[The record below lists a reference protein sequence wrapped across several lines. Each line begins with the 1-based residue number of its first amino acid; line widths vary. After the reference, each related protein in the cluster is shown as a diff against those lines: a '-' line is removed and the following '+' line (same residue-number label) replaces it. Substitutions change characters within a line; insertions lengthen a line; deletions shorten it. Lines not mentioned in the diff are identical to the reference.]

1 MKTHRPILI
10 VVALALSGCG
20 QTPDQIAAPSPQRP
34 AAPVEQQSPAGTIA
48 APAAIAE
55 LDLRERAR
63 IAMEEGRILSPAG
76 DNSFELFLELRE
88 TVADN
93 RDLSVALYDLMPFA
107 GQAAKLALDR
117 DELAEAERIV
127 GLMERFDASSAI
139 THTSRERVTLYQQ
152 EAERAEV
159 KRQEI
164 ANVVSPKPAVP
175 VVASPP
181 SARKTPAPT
190 IPATPRPAAVVAT
203 PVPVAA
209 PVARVEP
216 PAPARQPAVD
226 FIAPMVVRRAPA
238 QYPPQAKRQGL
249 SGVVELD
256 LLVDESGNPKD
267 IRVVRAEPEGTFD
280 LAAIRSVMRWKFEPA
295 KRNGQI
301 EAARTRAVVQF
312 KQG

>member
-1 MKTHRPILI
+1 MNAHRPILI
-10 VVALALSGCG
+10 AVALALGACS
-20 QTPDQIAAPSPQRP
+20 QSPDQNAAPAAQRP
-34 AAPVEQQSPAGTIA
+34 AAPVEQKSTA
-48 APAAIAE
+48 AATAASTTLSEA
-55 LDLRERAR
+55 DLRERAR

-107 GQAAKLALDR
+107 GQAAKLALDK
-117 DELAEAERIV
+117 DELAEADRIV

-139 THTSRERVTLYQQ
+139 TQTSRERVTLYRQ
-152 EAERAEV
+152 EAERAEA
-159 KRQEI
+159 KKQEI
-164 ANVVSPKPAVP
+164 ANAAPLQ
-175 VVASPP
+175 
-181 SARKTPAPT
+181 RPAPVAAPAPPVKKPPAA
-190 IPATPRPAAVVAT
+190 PATPKPAAVVAT
-203 PVPVAA
+203 PAPVSAPAKQVESPVPVK
-209 PVARVEP
+209 
-216 PAPARQPAVD
+216 QPAVD
-226 FIAPMVVRRAPA
+226 FIAPVVVRRAPA

-256 LLVDESGNPKD
+256 LLVDEAGNPKD

-295 KRNGQI
+295 TRNGQV